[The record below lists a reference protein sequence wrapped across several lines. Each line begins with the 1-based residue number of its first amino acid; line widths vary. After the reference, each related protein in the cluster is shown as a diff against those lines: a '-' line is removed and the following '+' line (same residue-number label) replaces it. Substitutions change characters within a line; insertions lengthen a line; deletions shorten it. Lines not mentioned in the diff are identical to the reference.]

1 ATRRFEIED
10 ADDLARFEQ
19 QVVVEE
25 IAVDDTLRKLSLQVV
40 VEVLDFFVERA
51 RDLLE
56 VAREFFPNVAIEL
69 EDALEAEPVVDAF
82 LVSLTD
88 EVKRGELASDVL
100 ELVHREL
107 ARIESI
113 TFDMSIER
121 NAFAAELPIVPSLA
135 IRQRLRARER
145 MFAKEHEKIDLAL
158 HFELALHLVD
168 LEEELPPRGVEQ
180 VVSVDRAA
188 RYAVAQQ
195 ELAEPVVLYDL
206 RELFTI

>member
-1 ATRRFEIED
+1 
-10 ADDLARFEQ
+10 
-19 QVVVEE
+19 
-25 IAVDDTLRKLSLQVV
+25 
-40 VEVLDFFVERA
+40 
-51 RDLLE
+51 
-56 VAREFFPNVAIEL
+56 
-69 EDALEAEPVVDAF
+69 
-82 LVSLTD
+82 
-88 EVKRGELASDVL
+88 
-100 ELVHREL
+100 
-107 ARIESI
+107 
-113 TFDMSIER
+113 
-121 NAFAAELPIVPSLA
+121 AAELAILPSFA

-206 RELFTI
+206 RELFTIDQGVDGHRILPPHLATTQPWRGV